1 MNSLVPRLFIF
12 HNKYVLT
19 SMTVGGLL
27 GYVIGTGMEVNDE
40 YNLQKIINNNDI
52 ITSGILGG
60 VIGCSIGVVGG
71 FL

>member
-12 HNKYVLT
+12 HKKYVLT

-52 ITSGILGG
+52 IASGI
-60 VIGCSIGVVGG
+60 
-71 FL
+71 